1 MLFVS
6 VPLPLIDQ
14 LYSLG
19 KSCEILLIEPSLG
32 PFDHGVSDLFLL
44 HAPELIQSQ
53 PFGAVW
59 YIILNT
65 CFQFLKNI
73 TCISTHF
80 FTHTYFQK
88 N

>member
-44 HAPELIQSQ
+44 HAPELIQNQ
-53 PFGAVW
+53 AFN
-59 YIILNT
+59 YRMDHH
-65 CFQFLKNI
+65 LKRLRGKSGLLPPRI
-73 TCISTHF
+73 KIF
-80 FTHTYFQK
+80 K
-88 N
+88 NS